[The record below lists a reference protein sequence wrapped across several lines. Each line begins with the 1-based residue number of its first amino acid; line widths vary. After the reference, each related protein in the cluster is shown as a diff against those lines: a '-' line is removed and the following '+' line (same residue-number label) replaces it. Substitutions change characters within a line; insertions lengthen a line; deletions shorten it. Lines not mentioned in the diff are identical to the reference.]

1 MVLFFRYWKLVFLN
15 SNGAIIIQHN
25 SQNFHEIIFFPTPE
39 QDGEPWLG
47 KFKVLL
53 GCLLQTP
60 RPAQALVTGMITWR
74 GLGPPQ
80 REQAP
85 CEGRLP
91 RQFSEYMANTHM
103 AKANKYQ
110 VHRKGGKVAD
120 NVFFAELAFMGGWR
134 HFARFRNHYCAFA
147 NLVPLWDYLIIIKR
161 IIFLIQVG
169 EMHWHA
175 ISVPKVASYASAN
188 FELCTVHF
196 LHLLHS
202 AHIAQRTY
210 CAIAQ
215 CQSISCTAHILHW
228 LVAQLS
234 SI

>member
-1 MVLFFRYWKLVFLN
+1 MTWQIQSTSWISVANSTPSTGSGHRYDHMTRTWTAPT
-15 SNGAIIIQHN
+15 GASSLRGKTTQAILRVHGKYPHGKGQQVP
-25 SQNFHEIIFFPTPE
+25 STSKGRKSGRQCIFCWAGH
-39 QDGEPWLG
+39 DG
-47 KFKVLL
+47 
-53 GCLLQTP
+53 
-60 RPAQALVTGMITWR
+60 RI
-74 GLGPPQ
+74 
-80 REQAP
+80 AP
-85 CEGRLP
+85 SC
-91 RQFSEYMANTHM
+91 QEY
-103 AKANKYQ
+103 
-110 VHRKGGKVAD
+110 
-120 NVFFAELAFMGGWR
+120 W
-134 HFARFRNHYCAFA
+134 NHYCAFA

-175 ISVPKVASYASAN
+175 ISVPKVASYTSAN